1 MYELRSEVSEA
12 LAYFFFPFFVLTNL
26 GVRPQSVMKLLAL
39 QNVLGKQGQF
49 EGIIIFN
56 RHSLTNVGPTSLL

>member
-1 MYELRSEVSEA
+1 MYEVRSEVSEA
-12 LAYFFFPFFVLTNL
+12 LAFFFSPLCFNKSSI
-26 GVRPQSVMKLLAL
+26 RPQSVMKLLAL

-56 RHSLTNVGPTSLL
+56 RHSLTNVGPTFVL

>member
-1 MYELRSEVSEA
+1 MYEVRSEVSEA
-12 LAYFFFPFFVLTNL
+12 LAFFFFPLCFNKSI
-26 GVRPQSVMKLLAL
+26 VRPQSVTKLLAL

-56 RHSLTNVGPTSLL
+56 RHSLTNMGPTS